1 MSEIVLETKSLTKYY
16 GARPALDHLDLRIPR
31 GCICGFLGRNGAGK
45 TTAIK
50 MMLGLLE
57 PTAGSAT
64 LLGCDAT
71 ALTPAIR
78 QRIGYVTEG
87 HRLFRWMTIGRL
99 EKFQQA
105 FFPDQWDAK
114 FFADMIEYF
123 ELSKKQK
130 IKHLS
135 NGQRAQVSLALA
147 LAPNPE
153 LLIMDDPT
161 LGLDAVIR
169 RQFLEGMIEL
179 ITRQGR
185 TVLFSSHI
193 LADVERVADRI
204 VVVDKG
210 VLRADCSLEQ
220 FRASVRKVVLYFDD
234 SVPAEVELEGLL
246 HCRRSERQLELT
258 LVGVG
263 EAEVAAWAR
272 QAGTERLDFVEMNLE
287 DQFIEFTAPPH
298 RRRLFQWEEAQS

>member
-1 MSEIVLETKSLTKYY
+1 MAEIVLETKTLTKYY
-16 GARPALDHLDLRIPR
+16 GARPALDHLDLRSPR

-50 MMLGLLE
+50 MMLGLLT
-57 PTAGSAT
+57 PTAGSAQ

-87 HRLFRWMTIGRL
+87 HHLCRWMTIGRL

-105 FFPDQWDAK
+105 FFPKQWDAK

-130 IKHLS
+130 VKHLS

-193 LADVERVADRI
+193 LADVERVADHI
-204 VVVDKG
+204 VVIDKG

-220 FRASVRKVVLYFDD
+220 FRRSVRKVILYFED

-258 LVGVG
+258 LVGVD
-263 EAEVAAWAR
+263 EAEVAAWAK
-272 QAGTERLDFVEMNLE
+272 QAGTERYDFVEMNLE

>member
-1 MSEIVLETKSLTKYY
+1 MNEIVLETEALTKYY
-16 GARPALDHLDLRIPR
+16 GSTLAVDHLDLKIPR
-31 GCICGFLGRNGAGK
+31 GCVCGFVGRNGAGK

-50 MMLGLLE
+50 LMLGLLN
-57 PTAGSAT
+57 PTAGSSR
-64 LLGCDAT
+64 LLDCDSS

-87 HRLFRWMTIGRL
+87 HRLFRWMSIGGL
-99 EKFQQA
+99 EKFQRA
-105 FFPDQWDAK
+105 FFPKQWDDK

-123 ELSKKQK
+123 NLPKKKK

-161 LGLDAVIR
+161 LGLDAAIR

-179 ITRQGR
+179 IMRQGR

-193 LADVERVADRI
+193 LGDVERVSDRI
-204 VVVDKG
+204 VVIDKG
-210 VLRADCSLEQ
+210 VLRANCSLEQ
-220 FRASVRKVVLYFDD
+220 FQKAIKKAILSFAD
-234 SVPAEVELEGLL
+234 SVPDQVNIDGLL
-246 HCRRSERQLELT
+246 HCKRSEKQLELT
-258 LVGVG
+258 LVGTDD
-263 EAEVAAWAR
+263 EEIAEWAKS
-272 QAGTERLDFVEMNLE
+272 AGAENYHIVKMNLE
-287 DQFIEFTAPPH
+287 DQFIEFTAPANH
-298 RRRLFQWEEAQS
+298 KRLIQWEER